1 MFLSESLDINSLNH
15 LTIGDADTIEIAEKF
30 GTPAYV
36 MDETLIRKNCRL
48 YIDSIKRCCGKNGL
62 ALYASKAFSCVYML
76 KIIADEG
83 MGLDVVS
90 GAELYT
96 AHKANFPMER
106 IYFHGNNKTPAELKM
121 ALEYGVG
128 RFVVDNKY
136 ELERLNE
143 LSEKSNKISN
153 VLFRIKPGVDA
164 HTHDFIS
171 TGQIDS
177 KFGFAIETG
186 EAMEILSIAK
196 SYKNINIVGL
206 HSHIGSQIFD
216 CTPFVHTAEIM
227 VNFMADIKNELGIE
241 FDELNLGGG
250 MGIRY
255 IESDNPINYDEYIE
269 DIADKVKELTE
280 LHSLKMPK
288 ILMEPGRSIVG
299 SAGITLYTVGCIKDI
314 PNVRKYISVDGGIS
328 DNPRYIMYDAKYEA
342 IVANRADSKKEQIAT
357 IAGKCC
363 ESGDLLIK
371 DAFLPNIKVGDTL
384 AIMSTGAYNY
394 SMSSNYN
401 RLPKPPVIMVTE
413 GNPHII
419 VKRETYD
426 DVLKNDLY

>member
-48 YIDSIKRCCGKNGL
+48 YLDSIKRCCGENGL

-106 IYFHGNNKTPAELKM
+106 IYFHGNNKTPAELQM

-128 RFVVDNKY
+128 HFVVDNKY

-143 LSEKSNKISN
+143 LSERSNKISN

-216 CTPFVHTAEIM
+216 CEPFVCAAEIM
-227 VNFMADIKNELGIE
+227 VNFMADVKKELDIE

-255 IESDNPINYDEYIE
+255 IESDNPINYDEYIG

-299 SAGITLYTVGCIKDI
+299 AAGITLYTVGCIKDI
-314 PNVRKYISVDGGIS
+314 PNVRKYISVDGGIA

-342 IVANRADSKKEQIAT
+342 LVANRADSKKEQIVT

-371 DAFLPNIKVGDTL
+371 DAFLPDIKVGDTL

-413 GNPHII
+413 GKPHII

-426 DVLKNDLY
+426 DVLKNDVY